1 MLSAVRNPNC
11 AWKTFG
17 VCSPYTEVGNNSL
30 QGTNMKNRVSLLL
43 MLAIGATAALVLGC
57 SSVSTEQDADA
68 SSAPSASQPV
78 AASES
83 QPQAETVE
91 VGYKVGLRAP
101 EFGMSL
107 LDGSSVTS
115 AGLVEEGKPVF
126 LYFHATY

>member
-1 MLSAVRNPNC
+1 MLTVH
-11 AWKTFG
+11 
-17 VCSPYTEVGNNSL
+17 EVGNNSL

-57 SSVSTEQDADA
+57 SSVSTEQEADS
-68 SSAPSASQPV
+68 SSAPSAPQ
-78 AASES
+78 AAAIES
-83 QPQAETVE
+83 PPQAETVE